1 MGYISVKVGDK
12 VSDKV
17 VYKVGDKYVCV
28 LGWISVIWG
37 CYGAICVIF
46 IVLCKGNIWV
56 KRGVIWGDRCGRDSV
71 NVFYMGIYV
80 GVWRGFDLKWGVVL
94 LGWKGW
100 LYWIGVEFRWV
111 IRGSVRGNRGTV
123 IGLGFDRGVWF
134 YCVCWDEVD
143 NALRKGRGLTKN
155 VNRGY
160 VYKYKKS

>member
-1 MGYISVKVGDK
+1 MGVLWGYI
-12 VSDKV
+12 
-17 VYKVGDKYVCV
+17 C
-28 LGWISVIWG
+28 I
-37 CYGAICVIF
+37 IF

-56 KRGVIWGDRCGRDSV
+56 ERRVIGGEGVIYMDVIVWLYLIWG
-71 NVFYMGIYV
+71 YMWVYEG
-80 GVWRGFDLKWGVVL
+80 DLIWSRGVVL

-143 NALRKGRGLTKN
+143 NALRKGRGLPKN
-155 VNRGY
+155 VNRGD